1 MCEIR
6 LKKHPEVYEPA
17 EDTLLLADNLDVRE
31 KDAVLEVGV
40 GSGYVSLIAAEKAES
55 VVGIDINPHAV
66 RLAKSNAKLNGI
78 RNVDFI
84 VGDLFS
90 PLSGRFD
97 LVVMNPPYLPEEKVH
112 TGYLERSWNG
122 GSDGRA
128 VTDRFIDEVDRYL
141 KKGGRVEIVQ
151 SSISRCDETIR
162 RLCESGFK
170 TRIVAERRL
179 FFERIALIEA
189 TKPDECSCS

>member
-1 MCEIR
+1 MREIR
-6 LKKHPEVYEPA
+6 LRRHPEVYEPA
-17 EDTLLLADNLDVRE
+17 EDTFLLADNLDVRE

-40 GSGYVSLIAAEKAES
+40 GSGYVSLIAAEKAET

-122 GSDGRA
+122 GGDGRA
-128 VTDRFIDEVDRYL
+128 VTDRFIDEVDHYL
-141 KKGGRVEIVQ
+141 KRGGRVEIVQ
-151 SSISRCDETIR
+151 SSISGCDETIR

-170 TRIVAERRL
+170 TRIVAECRL
-179 FFERIALIEA
+179 FFERIVLIKA
-189 TKPDECSCS
+189 MKPDGCSCS